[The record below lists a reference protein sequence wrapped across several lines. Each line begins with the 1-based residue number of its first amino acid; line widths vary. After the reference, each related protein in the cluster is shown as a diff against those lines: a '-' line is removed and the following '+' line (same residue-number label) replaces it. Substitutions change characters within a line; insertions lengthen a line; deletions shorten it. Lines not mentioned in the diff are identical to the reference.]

1 MSGKKINVASDI
13 INTTTD
19 TVANKADTA
28 PIDPFDRI
36 KELESELENQKQLN
50 KDLDDTV
57 NAYEKEISIREK
69 QEIDL
74 RDELKDCKT
83 QIKEFKVIAE
93 KQIKDI
99 EERAQVNIERYKKII
114 EDLIVQMAQN
124 DIKIAV
130 TKDIDNIIDAF
141 NQKHIYNAS
150 IEIKRYK

>member
-13 INTTTD
+13 MNTTT
-19 TVANKADTA
+19 NKADIA

-36 KELESELENQKQLN
+36 KELELELENQKQLN
-50 KDLDDTV
+50 KDLDDAVAT
-57 NAYEKEISIREK
+57 YEKETSIREK

-74 RDELKDCKT
+74 RDELKDCK
-83 QIKEFKVIAE
+83 